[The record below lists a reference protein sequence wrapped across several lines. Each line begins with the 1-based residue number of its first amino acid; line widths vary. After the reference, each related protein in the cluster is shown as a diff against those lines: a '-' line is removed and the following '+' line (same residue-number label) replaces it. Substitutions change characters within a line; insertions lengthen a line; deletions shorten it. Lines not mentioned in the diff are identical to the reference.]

1 MLSQGSSP
9 TALRRLLEDRRGVT
23 ALEFG
28 FVGLIFFTMLLG
40 AVEIGRYQFTVQ
52 SLHEFSAA
60 AARVA
65 LINANQVAAQQAS
78 GTTTASRMADSA
90 IKAAVITPTNP
101 TPLLTPAS
109 LMLTSSWVTNAGGV
123 QTVTVTVSYPF
134 RFVAPLLPGGVLTLT
149 DRSALS
155 F

>member
-1 MLSQGSSP
+1 MSSHAFSR
-9 TALRRLLEDRRGVT
+9 TALPRLLEDRRGVT

-28 FVGLIFFTMLLG
+28 FVGMIFLTLLLG
-40 AVEIGRYQFTVQ
+40 AVELGRYQFTVQ
-52 SLHEFSAA
+52 SLREFSAA
-60 AARVA
+60 AARTA
-65 LINANQVAAQQAS
+65 LINANQVAALQAS
-78 GTTTASRMADSA
+78 GSTTASRMADSA

-109 LMLTSSWVTNAGGV
+109 LTLTSAWATNASGV

-134 RFVAPLLPGGVLTLT
+134 RFVAPLLPGGALTLT